1 MPKIEVNES
10 NLYNYL
16 GERLT
21 TDELERLFPY
31 AKAELDFR
39 DEQSGTLKIE
49 LNDTNR
55 PDLWSTAGLARQLRI
70 VRSGNIPSYS
80 FFATPDSAPECEG
93 REIIV
98 DEELAHIRPYI
109 TGFAITGESVDEE
122 LLIDLIQTQE
132 KLCWNFGQ
140 KRRAIAMGVYRS
152 DLITYPIR
160 YIAADPDSNSFVP
173 LEFDRELT
181 LRQILE
187 EHPKGEDYGG
197 IVEQYEKYPF
207 ITDDRGDVLSFPP
220 IINSDRIGAVEEGD
234 RELFIELTGTDINTL
249 TLATSIV
256 ACDLADSG
264 HTILPVK
271 TIYPYDTPF
280 GREVVN
286 PFYFQEPVSVDIGYV
301 GKLLGEKLGG
311 EEAAAHVRT
320 MGLDTRVEG
329 NTITVHPPPYRDD
342 FLHAVDI
349 VEDIMIGR
357 GMESFEP
364 IMPTDFTVGRYTDMT
379 EFSRRVKD
387 ILVGL
392 GFQEMVYTYLGSR
405 QDYIGKMVPQGEE
418 HPHGDTVIRIANPMS
433 ENYEFVRQSI
443 IPSLLASESVSGNAV
458 YPHKIF
464 EIGKVAWLDESQ
476 NSGTRTSDYLGF
488 LTADRDVDFTSISSH
503 VSALFFYLNKEYRL
517 EESSDPRFIKG
528 RSASIM
534 YNDTKVG
541 IFGEVHPGVLEQWG
555 IQMPSTA
562 CEIDLNL
569 IM

>member
-1 MPKIEVNES
+1 
-10 NLYNYL
+10 
-16 GERLT
+16 
-21 TDELERLFPY
+21 
-31 AKAELDFR
+31 
-39 DEQSGTLKIE
+39 
-49 LNDTNR
+49 
-55 PDLWSTAGLARQLRI
+55 
-70 VRSGNIPSYS
+70 
-80 FFATPDSAPECEG
+80 
-93 REIIV
+93 
-98 DEELAHIRPYI
+98 
-109 TGFAITGESVDEE
+109 
-122 LLIDLIQTQE
+122 
-132 KLCWNFGQ
+132 
-140 KRRAIAMGVYRS
+140 
-152 DLITYPIR
+152 
-160 YIAADPDSNSFVP
+160 
-173 LEFDRELT
+173 
-181 LRQILE
+181 
-187 EHPKGEDYGG
+187 
-197 IVEQYEKYPF
+197 
-207 ITDDRGDVLSFPP
+207 
-220 IINSDRIGAVEEGD
+220 
-234 RELFIELTGTDINTL
+234 
-249 TLATSIV
+249 
-256 ACDLADSG
+256 
-264 HTILPVK
+264 
-271 TIYPYDTPF
+271 
-280 GREVVN
+280 
-286 PFYFQEPVSVDIGYV
+286 
-301 GKLLGEKLGG
+301 
-311 EEAAAHVRT
+311 
-320 MGLDTRVEG
+320 
-329 NTITVHPPPYRDD
+329 
-342 FLHAVDI
+342 
-349 VEDIMIGR
+349 
-357 GMESFEP
+357 
-364 IMPTDFTVGRYTDMT
+364 MT